1 LDGRE
6 VAESGEEGDD
16 SWSESSVQ
24 SDFGLEFG
32 DSDLTFGSLLVDVL
46 LLPSEE
52 RGRRG
57 VSFKGRERR
66 KEMVELARFP
76 QPRPAQRD
84 LPNHTLLVD
93 IGMLLDIR
101 VVRELDTCR
110 KRRAVSE
117 V

>member
-1 LDGRE
+1 MDGRE

-57 VSFKGRERR
+57 VSFKGRGRR
-66 KEMVELARFP
+66 KEMVELTF
-76 QPRPAQRD
+76 
-84 LPNHTLLVD
+84 
-93 IGMLLDIR
+93 
-101 VVRELDTCR
+101 
-110 KRRAVSE
+110 KSE
-117 V
+117 GATRGNQQESGDVAF